1 MFHGTKAFSMAIS
14 TAFAVGSAVLAFS
27 TDFAAYAT
35 SQAAGQR
42 PIVVSDDVTMTV
54 MGALDDS
61 VGGSSVAHF
70 SPDGKWFV
78 IVPKK
83 ANLEQDT
90 NDSSLLLYKTVDV
103 LQSPKPDL
111 LLKMSSPSDREA
123 IANIHWLADNRTIVF
138 LGEDPGEDSQIYSFS
153 ILTRRLEKLTKSPT
167 PITNYDITPDGRN
180 IAFVTDAPVKKPEC
194 AEESA
199 CGEIVIQGRDLFD
212 ILTGQYAQQEG
223 SQVFW
228 QPVGHSPLSVPV
240 DAAYVV
246 GQTKMSLSPDGRY
259 LLFSAHLRDFR
270 SQPVWENYENADLK
284 DFFAAHLL
292 KGTNSPWQQHLLFDS
307 EDMSSAPL
315 INAPILGP
323 DSFSWAEDGK
333 SLFLRTYLPLDDVA
347 DPTERKAR
355 ERRMYPIKVRLPSR
369 EYREVNNE
377 DVQAGT
383 QAPPLNVTLEQ
394 DLNTPP
400 KLYVSD
406 RKREQKT
413 LLLDLNPQFKDL
425 DLGVVKTIEWKAG
438 GTEMLGGLYLPR
450 DYAPGKR
457 YPLVIQTHGFEP
469 GEFSMDGRSE
479 WSSAFAARP
488 LAARGFVVLQADEFK
503 NRQDHDRVYDDRKLG
518 ATPGESFRN
527 FNMLSFE
534 GAIDYLDRRGLI
546 DLNRVGIVGF
556 SRTACF
562 VGYTLTHSKRR
573 FAAAILVDGISCGY
587 FEEMALPGE
596 AWDIDS
602 INGGASPFGS
612 GLKVWMKNSPG
623 FNLDKVEPP
632 VRLVALGSGSVLSG
646 WEWYAGLT
654 MQRKPVDFVLVPGAN
669 HIGVKPSEREWSQ
682 QGIVDWFSFWL
693 EGKEDLQPAKRN
705 QYIRWRELRKEYS
718 EAIPGSR

>member
-1 MFHGTKAFSMAIS
+1 
-14 TAFAVGSAVLAFS
+14 
-27 TDFAAYAT
+27 
-35 SQAAGQR
+35 
-42 PIVVSDDVTMTV
+42 
-54 MGALDDS
+54 
-61 VGGSSVAHF
+61 
-70 SPDGKWFV
+70 
-78 IVPKK
+78 
-83 ANLEQDT
+83 
-90 NDSSLLLYKTVDV
+90 
-103 LQSPKPDL
+103 
-111 LLKMSSPSDREA
+111 
-123 IANIHWLADNRTIVF
+123 
-138 LGEDPGEDSQIYSFS
+138 
-153 ILTRRLEKLTKSPT
+153 
-167 PITNYDITPDGRN
+167 
-180 IAFVTDAPVKKPEC
+180 
-194 AEESA
+194 
-199 CGEIVIQGRDLFD
+199 
-212 ILTGQYAQQEG
+212 
-223 SQVFW
+223 
-228 QPVGHSPLSVPV
+228 
-240 DAAYVV
+240 
-246 GQTKMSLSPDGRY
+246 
-259 LLFSAHLRDFR
+259 
-270 SQPVWENYENADLK
+270 
-284 DFFAAHLL
+284 
-292 KGTNSPWQQHLLFDS
+292 
-307 EDMSSAPL
+307 
-315 INAPILGP
+315 
-323 DSFSWAEDGK
+323 
-333 SLFLRTYLPLDDVA
+333 
-347 DPTERKAR
+347 
-355 ERRMYPIKVRLPSR
+355 
-369 EYREVNNE
+369 
-377 DVQAGT
+377 
-383 QAPPLNVTLEQ
+383 
-394 DLNTPP
+394 
-400 KLYVSD
+400 
-406 RKREQKT
+406 
-413 LLLDLNPQFKDL
+413 
-425 DLGVVKTIEWKAG
+425 
-438 GTEMLGGLYLPR
+438 
-450 DYAPGKR
+450 
-457 YPLVIQTHGFEP
+457 
-469 GEFSMDGRSE
+469 MDGRSE